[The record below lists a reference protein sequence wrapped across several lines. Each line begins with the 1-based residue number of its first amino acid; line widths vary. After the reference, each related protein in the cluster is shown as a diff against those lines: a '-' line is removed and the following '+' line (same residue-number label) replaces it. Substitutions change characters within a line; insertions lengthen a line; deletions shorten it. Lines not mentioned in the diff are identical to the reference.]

1 MRNRR
6 KNINKVQ
13 MMVVMMMV
21 EGTERR
27 KEIKKKVNATLFR
40 FDFLTHDFHL

>member
-27 KEIKKKVNATLFR
+27 KEIKKM
-40 FDFLTHDFHL
+40 

>member
-27 KEIKKKVNATLFR
+27 KEIKKNVNTTLFR
-40 FDFLTHDFHL
+40 FDFFNT